1 MRENH
6 VVGQKQRATGN
17 ARIGDIERWPMVL
30 PGVHQDEIDYVAKPD
45 AVSQIPEDTC
55 KQQRA
60 CAENTIVIARR
71 AEKVEQDGKRCRR
84 REHRKKPSPKRAAF
98 LQLAERYAGILSVCE
113 IEKSADDG
121 HVLEPQL
128 PHGPGFAR
136 LVEQINAERCD
147 KVTDAPWNAGFQFS
161 SIS

>member
-6 VVGQKQRATGN
+6 VVRQKQSSTGY
-17 ARIGDIERWPMVL
+17 ARISDIERWPMVL
-30 PGVHQDEIDYVAKPD
+30 PGVHQNEIDYVTKPD

-60 CAENTIVIARR
+60 GAENPIVIARR
-71 AEKVEQDGKRCRR
+71 AEKVEQDCKRR
-84 REHRKKPSPKRAAF
+84 RRCEHRKKPSPKRAAF
-98 LQLAERYAGILSVCE
+98 LQLAESYAGILSVCE
-113 IEKSADDG
+113 IEKPADDR
-121 HVLEPQL
+121 HVLETQP

-136 LVEQINAERCD
+136 LVEQINAERCH
-147 KVTDAPWNAGFQFS
+147 KVTDAPWDAGFQFS